1 MNSGH
6 LESVTGLLQAAR
18 DGDVEAFDELYSRV
32 YEELRRLARM
42 VRRGRANETLNTT
55 ALVNEA
61 YLHLL
66 PSADISWQDRTH
78 FFRVAA
84 RAMRQ
89 VLVQTARRR
98 MAQKRGGGADRVT
111 FNEQLHGGSLD
122 FEEIL
127 SLENALQKLE
137 ALDERQASVVE
148 CRYFAGLTIEETA
161 STLGVGEATVKR
173 DWRAARAF
181 LTNAL
186 SG

>member
-1 MNSGH
+1 MSADQ
-6 LESVTGLLQAAR
+6 LDSVTGLLQAAR
-18 DGDVEAFDELYSRV
+18 EGDDSAFDELYARV
-32 YEELRRLARM
+32 YDELRRLARV
-42 VRRGRANETLNTT
+42 VRRGRAAPTLNTT

-66 PSADISWQDRTH
+66 PSANLTWQDRAH

-98 MAQKRGGGADRVT
+98 MAQKRGGGAEQVT
-111 FNEQLHGGSLD
+111 FNEHVHGLTVN
-122 FEEIL
+122 FEDIL
-127 SLENALQKLE
+127 SLEKALQQLE
-137 ALDERQASVVE
+137 SLDQRQASVVE
-148 CRYFAGLTIEETA
+148 CRYYAGLTIEETA
-161 STLGVGEATVKR
+161 ATLGVAEATVKR

-186 SG
+186 VS